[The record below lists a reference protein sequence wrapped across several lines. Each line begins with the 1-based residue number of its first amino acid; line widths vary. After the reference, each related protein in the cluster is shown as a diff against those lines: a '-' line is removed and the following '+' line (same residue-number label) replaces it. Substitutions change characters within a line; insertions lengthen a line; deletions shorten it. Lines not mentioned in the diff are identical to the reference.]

1 MAESTQPSTFMLGK
15 IMKTILR
22 SSLILLFVCLISACG
37 GNGTPTEGVELS
49 NLYTAAASTLTA
61 QQLLVTQTIT
71 ATVHLSPTSLSFPTS
86 VLVTMTPAFQ
96 NTLSYSSAS
105 TANGCNNALFVSD
118 VTISDGTV
126 LAPGEA
132 FTKTWRFQNIGTC
145 DWDEGYTIVFTSG
158 TSMDGETTEIDQG
171 VSINATGDISVSMVA
186 PESEGTYTGYWRLAD
201 DEGNVFGQSVYVMIV
216 VSDDAST
223 VTPTPTDTTE
233 TEEEAT
239 STATSTTTSSPT
251 VTSTSVAVD
260 TGTPVPTAS
269 E

>member
-1 MAESTQPSTFMLGK
+1 
-15 IMKTILR
+15 MKTTFR
-22 SSLILLFVCLISACG
+22 SSLILLVVFLINACG
-37 GNGTPTEGVELS
+37 ANGTPTEGVELS

-61 QQLLVTQTIT
+61 QQVLVTQAIT
-71 ATVHLSPTSLSFPTS
+71 ATVPVSPTSLSFPTS
-86 VLVTMTPAFQ
+86 APVTVTPAVQ
-96 NTLSYSSAS
+96 NTVSYSSAS

-145 DWDEGYTIVFTSG
+145 DWNEDYTIVFTSG
-158 TSMDGETTEIDQG
+158 TSLDGETTEIDQD

-186 PESEGTYTGYWRLAD
+186 PESEGTYTGYWRLSD
-201 DEGNVFGQSVYVMIV
+201 DAGNAFGQSVYVMIV

-223 VTPTPTDTTE
+223 VTPTPTATSE
-233 TEEEAT
+233 TEQEAD
-239 STATSTTTSSPT
+239 STATATTTSSPT

-260 TGTPVPTAS
+260 TDTPAPTAS